1 MIPELKQIKVQLTL
15 FEQGVEEFMKKAE
28 EVKND
33 NVKLNEE
40 NESLKKRI
48 SELEDKLREYDSNN
62 NKSED

>member
-33 NVKLNEE
+33 NIKLNEE

>member
-28 EVKND
+28 EAKND

-48 SELEDKLREYDSNN
+48 SELENKLKDCESN
-62 NKSED
+62 

>member
-48 SELEDKLREYDSNN
+48 SELENKLKDCESN
-62 NKSED
+62 

>member
-15 FEQGVEEFMKKAE
+15 FEQSVEEFMKKAE

-33 NVKLNEE
+33 NIKLNEE